1 MQGRKRCLCSCLFK
15 VKWFKG
21 KKGAKDVFVHASDKN
36 MGTPKGKVK
45 WFNFAKVS
53 SNVTTVCTLKG
64 KVKWF
69 NFAKVSLNVTTVRLG
84 EGLFCSC

>member
-1 MQGRKRCLCSCLFK
+1 MFTLGRKRCLCTCLFK

-36 MGTPKGKVK
+36 MGTLKGKVK

-53 SNVTTVCTLKG
+53 SNVTTV
-64 KVKWF
+64 
-69 NFAKVSLNVTTVRLG
+69 RLG
-84 EGLFCSC
+84 EGLLRSC

>member
-1 MQGRKRCLCSCLFK
+1 MLGRKRCLCSCLFK

-53 SNVTTVCTLKG
+53 SNVTTVSTLKG

-69 NFAKVSLNVTTVRLG
+69 NKSAQNRKISNSSSSPSFRNL
-84 EGLFCSC
+84 

>member
-1 MQGRKRCLCSCLFK
+1 MFTLGRKRCLCTCLFK

-36 MGTPKGKVK
+36 MGT
-45 WFNFAKVS
+45 
-53 SNVTTVCTLKG
+53 LKG

-69 NFAKVSLNVTTVRLG
+69 NFAKVS
-84 EGLFCSC
+84 